1 MRKLILSM
9 QVSLDGFVEGQ
20 NGDMSWMQPD
30 DNEQW
35 DDMFAMLLKNVDL
48 LLLGRGMW
56 ADYRD
61 YWKKALVDSN
71 FSPNEVKFAKLAE
84 RTPHIVFSKTLKDAG
99 WENTTINSGDVADE
113 VKKIKEQ
120 SGKDIYIVGG
130 AKFAATLI
138 DSGLVDEYQL
148 VINPVILTKGKSFF
162 QQLTNRR
169 QIELID
175 TKQLSTGVAILR
187 YKQVNI
193 K

>member
-20 NGDMSWMQPD
+20 NGDMGWMQPD

>member
-1 MRKLILSM
+1 MRKLILAM
-9 QVSLDGFVEGQ
+9 QVSLDGFVEAP

-35 DDMFAMLLKNVDL
+35 DNMFAMLLKNVDL
-48 LLLGRGMW
+48 FLLGRGMW

-99 WENTTINSGDVADE
+99 WENTTINSGDVVDE

-120 SGKDIYIVGG
+120 PGKDIYIVGG

-148 VINPVILTKGKSFF
+148 AVSPVILTKGKSFF
-162 QQLTNRR
+162 QQLANRR
-169 QIELID
+169 NIELIS
-175 TKQLSTGVAILR
+175 TKQLNMGVVILR
-187 YKQVNI
+187 YKQV
-193 K
+193 